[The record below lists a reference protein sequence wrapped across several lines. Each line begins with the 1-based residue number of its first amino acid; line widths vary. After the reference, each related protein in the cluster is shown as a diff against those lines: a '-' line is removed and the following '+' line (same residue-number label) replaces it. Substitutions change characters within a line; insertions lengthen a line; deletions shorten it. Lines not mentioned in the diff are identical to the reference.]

1 MINIEER
8 KSSKVVGDTSL
19 FISFNYNQEIIDY
32 IKYKCSGSNYSKKT
46 KEWEIP
52 IIYLSGFLDNSC
64 LLDDINLK
72 LLDYIPES
80 NPITYKLKD
89 YKIKPFDY
97 QEEGIQYGL
106 NHPNFLL
113 LDCPGLGKTAQLIH
127 IAEELKDKNLIS
139 NCLIICGVN
148 TLKENWG
155 KEIEKHSDL
164 TYKILGKKISKKGR
178 ISYGSLSERI
188 NELKKPLETFF
199 LIANIE
205 SLRSNELL
213 EEIINGVN
221 NFDMI
226 IFDEIHKS
234 VNPTSQ
240 QGANTLKLS
249 PHSKYKIGATGTLLL
264 NNPIDAYI
272 PLTFIGANRATYTNF
287 KNLFCNYNNFNMI
300 VGFKNTSLLKSIIK
314 KNSLRRD
321 KSLLNLPPKIRVDE
335 YVEMNSAQNNLY
347 EDVVNNIK
355 EDIDKINLNTTNLL
369 SKIARLRQVTAC
381 PSVLTS
387 KEVISS
393 KVERACDLT
402 QQIIS
407 NGDKVVIFSTF
418 KQTVEDLKNALKE
431 FNPLIGTG
439 DTPDAELSDNIDKFQ
454 TEDKYKV
461 FIGTHSKMGT
471 GVTLT
476 AASYLIFIDTPY
488 TFALLEQAEDRIYR
502 IGTKKSVTI
511 YNLITKDTVDE
522 RVAEIVNDKKAISDY
537 IVDDKITK
545 KGLDSLRK
553 YIESL

>member
-1 MINIEER
+1 MIKIEER
-8 KSSKVVGDTSL
+8 KTSKVVGDTSL
-19 FISFNYNQEIIDY
+19 FISFNFKQEIVDY
-32 IKYKCSGSNYSKKT
+32 IKYNCAGSNYSKKN
-46 KEWEIP
+46 KEWEVP
-52 IIYLSGFLDNSC
+52 YIYLSRLLDNLC
-64 LLDDINLK
+64 IYDDIELTF
-72 LLDYIPES
+72 LDYISDPL
-80 NPITYKLKD
+80 PIKYELGEYKL
-89 YKIKPFDY
+89 KPFDY
-97 QEEGIQYGL
+97 QEEGIQHGL

-113 LDCPGLGKTAQLIH
+113 LDPPGLGKSLQLIH
-127 IAEELKDKNLIS
+127 IAEELKNAGKIS
-139 NCLIICGVN
+139 HCLVICGIN

-155 KEIEKHSDL
+155 KEIEKHSNL
-164 TYKILGKKISKKGR
+164 TYKILGKKVSKNGKV
-178 ISYGSLSERI
+178 SYGSLPERI
-188 NELKKPLETFF
+188 NELKEPLDAFF

-205 SLRSNELL
+205 SLRSDELL
-213 EEIINGVN
+213 EEIISGVN

-234 VNPTSQ
+234 INPTSQ

-272 PLTFIGANRATYTNF
+272 PLTFIGANRSTYTNF
-287 KNLFCNYNNFNMI
+287 KNLFCTYNKFNMI
-300 VGFKNTSLLKSIIK
+300 IGFKNTSLLKDIIK

-321 KSLLNLPPKIRVDE
+321 KSLLNLPSKVRVDE
-335 YVEMNSAQNNLY
+335 YVEMNPSQLSLY

-355 EDIDKINLNTTNLL
+355 EDIDKIKLNTTNLL

-381 PSVLTS
+381 PSILTS
-387 KEVISS
+387 KEIESS

-402 QQIIS
+402 HQIIE

-418 KQTVEDLKNALKE
+418 KQTVDNLKNKLKE
-431 FNPLIGTG
+431 YNPLVGTG
-439 DTPDAELSDNIDKFQ
+439 DASDAEVSDNIDKFQ
-454 TEDKYKV
+454 NNPECKV

-522 RVAEIVNDKKAISDY
+522 RVAEIVNDKKAMSEY
-537 IVDDKITK
+537 IIDDKITK
-545 KGLDSLRK
+545 KGLESLRK
-553 YIESL
+553 FIETL

>member
-1 MINIEER
+1 MIRIEER
-8 KSSKVVGDTSL
+8 KTSKVVGDTSL
-19 FISFNYNQEIIDY
+19 FISFNFKQEIVDY
-32 IKYKCSGSNYSKKT
+32 IKYNCAGSNYSKKN
-46 KEWEIP
+46 KEWEVP
-52 IIYLSGFLDNSC
+52 YIYLS
-64 LLDDINLK
+64 K
-72 LLDYIPES
+72 LLDNLCIYDDITLTFLDHIPDPL
-80 NPITYKLKD
+80 PIKYELGEYKL
-89 YKIKPFDY
+89 KPFDY

-113 LDCPGLGKTAQLIH
+113 LDKPGLGKSLQLIH
-127 IAEELKDKNLIS
+127 IAEELKNAGKIS
-139 NCLIICGVN
+139 HCLVICGIN

-155 KEIEKHSDL
+155 KEIEKHSNL
-164 TYKILGKKISKKGR
+164 TYKILGKKVSKNGKVT
-178 ISYGSLSERI
+178 YGSLPERI
-188 NELKKPLETFF
+188 SELKKPLETFF

-205 SLRSNELL
+205 SLRSDELL
-213 EEIINGVN
+213 DEIINGVN
-221 NFDMI
+221 SFDMI

-272 PLTFIGANRATYTNF
+272 PLTFIGANRSTYTNF
-287 KNLFCNYNNFNMI
+287 KNLFCTYNKFNMI
-300 VGFKNTSLLKSIIK
+300 IGFKNTSLLKDIIK

-335 YVEMNSAQNNLY
+335 YVEMNPSQLALY

-355 EDIDKINLNTTNLL
+355 EDIDKIKLNTTNLL

-381 PSVLTS
+381 PSILTS
-387 KEVISS
+387 KEIESS

-402 QQIIS
+402 HQIVE

-418 KQTVEDLKNALKE
+418 KQTVDDLKNKLKE
-431 FNPLIGTG
+431 YNPLVGTG
-439 DTPDAELSDNIDKFQ
+439 DISDVEISENIDKFQ
-454 TEDKYKV
+454 NDPECKV

-522 RVAEIVNDKKAISDY
+522 RVAEIVNDKKAMSEY
-537 IVDDKITK
+537 IIDDKITK

-553 YIESL
+553 FIETL

>member
-1 MINIEER
+1 MIKIEER
-8 KSSKVVGDTSL
+8 KTSKVVGDASL
-19 FISFNYNQEIIDY
+19 FISFNFKQEIVDY
-32 IKYKCSGSNYSKKT
+32 IKYNCAGSNYSKKN
-46 KEWEIP
+46 KEWEVP
-52 IIYLSGFLDNSC
+52 YIYLS
-64 LLDDINLK
+64 K
-72 LLDYIPES
+72 LLDNLCIYDDIELIFLDYISDPL
-80 NPITYKLKD
+80 PIKYELGEYKL
-89 YKIKPFDY
+89 KPFDY

-113 LDCPGLGKTAQLIH
+113 LDPPGLGKSLQLIH
-127 IAEELKDKNLIS
+127 IAEELKNAGKIS
-139 NCLIICGVN
+139 HCLVICGIN

-155 KEIEKHSDL
+155 KEIEKHSNL
-164 TYKILGKKISKKGR
+164 TYKILGKKVSKNGKVT
-178 ISYGSLSERI
+178 YGSLPERI
-188 NELKKPLETFF
+188 SELKKPMETFF

-205 SLRSNELL
+205 SLRSDELL
-213 EEIINGVN
+213 DEIINGVN
-221 NFDMI
+221 SFDMI

-272 PLTFIGANRATYTNF
+272 PLTFIGANRSTYTNF
-287 KNLFCNYNNFNMI
+287 KNLFCTYNKFNMVI
-300 VGFKNTSLLKSIIK
+300 GFKNTSLLKDIIK

-321 KSLLNLPPKIRVDE
+321 KSLLNLPPKIRIDE
-335 YVEMNSAQNNLY
+335 YVEMNPSQLSLY

-355 EDIDKINLNTTNLL
+355 EDIDKIKLNTTNLL

-381 PSVLTS
+381 PSILTS
-387 KEVISS
+387 KEVESS

-402 QQIIS
+402 HQIIE

-418 KQTVEDLKNALKE
+418 KQTVDDLKNKLKE
-431 FNPLIGTG
+431 YNPLVGTG
-439 DTPDAELSDNIDKFQ
+439 DVSDAEISDNIDRFQ
-454 TEDKYKV
+454 NNPECKV

-522 RVAEIVNDKKAISDY
+522 RVAEIVNDKKAMSEY
-537 IVDDKITK
+537 IIDDKITK
-545 KGLDSLRK
+545 KGLESLRK
-553 YIESL
+553 FIETL